1 MTVTGDTKKI
11 IQANANIF
19 ETWFKCWVISY
30 VPTLMSQPKWF
41 NSDRDSKIGDVVL
54 FLKSD
59 KEFDKD
65 YQYGIITGVKVSRDG
80 RIREVEVQYQNH
92 SENVKRSTNR
102 GVREILVIH
111 PVDELDIMHELNIL
125 SQEFI

>member
-1 MTVTGDTKKI
+1 M
-11 IQANANIF
+11 
-19 ETWFKCWVISY
+19 
-30 VPTLMSQPKWF
+30 
-41 NSDRDSKIGDVVL
+41 L

-102 GVREILVIH
+102 GVREIVVIH